1 MHIKLFLNES
11 NNNTTLKLLE
21 LVKEI
26 TDETKISKLMSN
38 FTKPIPV
45 FEDIQNIFKMLNI
58 FITDHI
64 NIHLWILLL
73 KIIYISYGSCFVKER
88 KLNVSFIL
96 YLCH

>member
-1 MHIKLFLNES
+1 MNS

-45 FEDIQNIFKMLNI
+45 LRIYKIYFKMLNI

-73 KIIYISYGSCFVKER
+73 KIYIYLMVHV
-88 KLNVSFIL
+88 L
-96 YLCH
+96 